1 MLICALSHLIFPKSL
16 PDRYYYYIQFT
27 DENMIRLRE
36 AKEINYGYKL
46 RKWRT
51 QSLNLVLFFHLLNK
65 YLLRKDPLNKTE
77 HGLEGGSGEWQLSK
91 QTSQVHCTLATV

>member
-1 MLICALSHLIFPKSL
+1 M
-16 PDRYYYYIQFT
+16 
-27 DENMIRLRE
+27 
-36 AKEINYGYKL
+36 
-46 RKWRT
+46 
-51 QSLNLVLFFHLLNK
+51 NLVLFFHLLNK